1 MIMKKVGKVTH
12 YYGKIG
18 VVIIQLLDNCAVGD
32 TIKFKGHGKEF
43 EQLVDSMQ
51 IDHKPVEKAKK
62 GDIIGMKVSQ
72 EVAEGT
78 EVFK

>member
-1 MIMKKVGKVTH
+1 MKKVGKVTH
-12 YYGKIG
+12 FYGKIG
-18 VVIIQLLDNCAVGD
+18 VAIIELLDSCVVGD

-62 GDIIGMKVSQ
+62 GDVIGMKVSQ
-72 EVAEGT
+72 EVAEGV
-78 EVFK
+78 EVYK